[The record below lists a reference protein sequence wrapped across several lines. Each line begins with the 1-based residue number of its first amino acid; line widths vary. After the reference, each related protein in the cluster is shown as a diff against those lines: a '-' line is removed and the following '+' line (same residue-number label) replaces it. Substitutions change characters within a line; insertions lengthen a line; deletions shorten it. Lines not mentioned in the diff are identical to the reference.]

1 MKPIYH
7 SSRRDSRPRLS
18 SGAKLPSLLLMLSR
32 FGRTG
37 LAALREIFD
46 EAPYERFLTRHQL
59 EAGIA
64 SYADFC
70 REHQQNKVR
79 RPRCC

>member
-1 MKPIYH
+1 MSQIRHNSH
-7 SSRRDSRPRLS
+7 SDSRPPLS
-18 SGAKLPSLLLMLSR
+18 RGAKLRSLLLMLSG

-59 EAGIA
+59 EAGTA

-70 REHQQNKVR
+70 REQQQSKVR